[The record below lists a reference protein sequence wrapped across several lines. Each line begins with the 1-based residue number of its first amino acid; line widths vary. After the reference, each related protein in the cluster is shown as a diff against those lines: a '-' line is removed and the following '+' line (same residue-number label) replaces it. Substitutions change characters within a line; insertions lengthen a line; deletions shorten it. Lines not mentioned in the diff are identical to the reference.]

1 MKNKKILIS
10 KEIKKPYFSVITVV
24 KNGSKNIKRCVESV
38 QNQKNINV
46 EHIIIDGGSRD
57 NTMKIIKKY
66 SNKIDYW
73 ISERDKGIYDA
84 MNKGLRLANGSYIG
98 ILNSDDFYK
107 KDSLKIVIKYF
118 KKFKNLDYLFGT
130 VHKKKILCLLS

>member
-1 MKNKKILIS
+1 MLKKKREGGLRTKKKFIMYFNAPLIS
-10 KEIKKPYFSVITVV
+10 IITVV

-73 ISERDKGIYDA
+73 ISERFKGIYDA

-98 ILNSDDFYK
+98 IINSDDFYK

-118 KKFKNLDYLFGT
+118 
-130 VHKKKILCLLS
+130 